1 MNENKDLTSKVD
13 NPTREKTGGRQKGTP
28 NKVNATVKDNVLA
41 VFNRLGGTAQMATW
55 ATENQ
60 TEFYRL
66 YARLIPTELNQKT
79 EHSGEVQY
87 KWLDDGK

>member
-1 MNENKDLTSKVD
+1 MNENNDLTSKVD
-13 NPTREKTGGRQKGTP
+13 NSTREKTGGRQKGTP

-41 VFNRLGGTAQMATW
+41 VFNRLGGTAQMAIW

-66 YARLIPTELNQKT
+66 YSKLIPSEVNQKT

>member
-1 MNENKDLTSKVD
+1 MDTND
-13 NPTREKTGGRQKGTP
+13 NIREKTGGRQKGTP

-41 VFNRLGGTAQMATW
+41 VFNRLGGTAQMAIW

-66 YARLIPTELNQKT
+66 YSKLIPSEVNQKT
-79 EHSGEVQY
+79 EHSCEVQY

>member
-1 MNENKDLTSKVD
+1 MNENNDITSKVD
-13 NPTREKTGGRQKGTP
+13 NSTREKTGGRQKGTP
-28 NKVNATVKDNVLA
+28 NKVTSTVKDNVLA
-41 VFNRLGGTAQMATW
+41 VFNRLGGTSQMADW
-55 ATENQ
+55 AQQNQ

-66 YARLIPTELNQKT
+66 YARLIPTEVNQKT

>member
-1 MNENKDLTSKVD
+1 MDTND
-13 NPTREKTGGRQKGTP
+13 NIREKTGGRQKGTP

-41 VFNRLGGTAQMATW
+41 VFNRLGGTSQMAIW

-66 YARLIPTELNQKT
+66 YSKLIPSEVNQKT
-79 EHSGEVQY
+79 EQTGEVQY